1 VLEIH
6 GPQPQFH
13 AMEEVFSL
21 PPDRTPGYGGARSR
35 ELIRDWVAVA
45 RGKRRECR
53 NTPAS
58 TLAVLALMDAV
69 YRASAEGRHV
79 PLVRRSEGKNQ
90 FLRGPR
96 RRG

>member
-1 VLEIH
+1 
-6 GPQPQFH
+6 
-13 AMEEVFSL
+13 
-21 PPDRTPGYGGARSR
+21 
-35 ELIRDWVAVA
+35 
-45 RGKRRECR
+45 
-53 NTPAS
+53 
-58 TLAVLALMDAV
+58 LMDAV